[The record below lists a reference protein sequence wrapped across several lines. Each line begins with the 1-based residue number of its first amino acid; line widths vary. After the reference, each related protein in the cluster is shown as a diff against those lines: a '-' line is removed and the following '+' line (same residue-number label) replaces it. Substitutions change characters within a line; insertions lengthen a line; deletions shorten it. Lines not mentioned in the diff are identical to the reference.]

1 MLGLITELSAKDYPD
16 RGFYGSLG
24 FLYSEDEY
32 IYTSRQNVEEKF
44 LQEFKL
50 GYSGNIYSPKL
61 LEYVVEGTLRYEDRD
76 MKSNYLS
83 SKEKSEGVD
92 YKSKFD
98 FIKNTKI
105 PFSIYANKSERPV
118 STVYSVYT
126 ENYINE
132 TRSEGVSGSVDLN
145 PFKITYGA
153 SNMKNIVE
161 TSGGLEDSQIKN
173 YTASLNYKDKTKD
186 AEARYTHYIEDN
198 QNYYSN
204 DAIVNLNRV
213 KDTVT
218 LSYDWRG
225 IEDLMVNTGA
235 SYEKDG
241 YFESETVD
249 ADLNLY
255 WRPKGEKYD
264 AMFSVFGSQIETAP
278 TTNSQKYTFDSINIS
293 QAINYRLSE
302 DIMLSENA
310 MYYMYDATTVSGESY
325 YINLYGTHNYHRT
338 VFQDVP
344 FTLTTRLTAQ
354 KNESTSKSTAD
365 VTSSSTSVDRYS
377 INFMPRAKKEY
388 SSINSTLNFD
398 GAYYYLIASNKE
410 QEQRYNVR
418 FSFLSRVWSI
428 VNNNVTAEYFKTDRI
443 NVSSD
448 GEKTKSNY
456 STTRLMEMLDF
467 YFNLGIRGRMRFK
480 VGAEYVNTK
489 NNDQSRNSV
498 NPRAEMNMNYR
509 LFRNW
514 LFDASVRVSEMY
526 NTLEHAGVANLSFK
540 AGKTTFLMGYQYNKS
555 EVDSVAG
562 GLSSERSIFKVQL
575 TRAF

>member
-1 MLGLITELSAKDYPD
+1 MLGLVAELSAKDYPD
-16 RGFYGSLG
+16 RGFYGSIG

-32 IYTSRQNVEEKF
+32 KYTSRENVEEKF

-83 SKEKSEGVD
+83 SKEKSESVD

-132 TRSEGVSGSVDLN
+132 TRSEGISGSVDLN
-145 PFKITYGA
+145 PFKVTYGA

-225 IEDLMVNTGA
+225 IEDLMVNAGA

-241 YFESETVD
+241 YFEIETVD

-278 TTNSQKYTFDSINIS
+278 TTNSQKYTFDSINLS
-293 QAINYRLSE
+293 QAFNYRLSE
-302 DIMLSENA
+302 DIILSENA
-310 MYYMYDATTVSGESY
+310 MYYTYDATTVSGESY
-325 YINLYGTHNYHRT
+325 YINLYGTHNYNRT
-338 VFQDVP
+338 
-344 FTLTTRLTAQ
+344 
-354 KNESTSKSTAD
+354 
-365 VTSSSTSVDRYS
+365 
-377 INFMPRAKKEY
+377 I
-388 SSINSTLNFD
+388 
-398 GAYYYLIASNKE
+398 
-410 QEQRYNVR
+410 
-418 FSFLSRVWSI
+418 
-428 VNNNVTAEYFKTDRI
+428 
-443 NVSSD
+443 
-448 GEKTKSNY
+448 
-456 STTRLMEMLDF
+456 
-467 YFNLGIRGRMRFK
+467 
-480 VGAEYVNTK
+480 
-489 NNDQSRNSV
+489 
-498 NPRAEMNMNYR
+498 
-509 LFRNW
+509 
-514 LFDASVRVSEMY
+514 
-526 NTLEHAGVANLSFK
+526 
-540 AGKTTFLMGYQYNKS
+540 
-555 EVDSVAG
+555 
-562 GLSSERSIFKVQL
+562 
-575 TRAF
+575 